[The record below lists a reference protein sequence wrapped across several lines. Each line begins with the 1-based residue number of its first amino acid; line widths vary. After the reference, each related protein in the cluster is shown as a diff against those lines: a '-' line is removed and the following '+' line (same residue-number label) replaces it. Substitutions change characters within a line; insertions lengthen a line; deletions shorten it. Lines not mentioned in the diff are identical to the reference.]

1 MERRERECRSECKS
15 GGRRDKGVW
24 ERRDEGERSER
35 KGSTEWAKVKRKP
48 GV

>member
-1 MERRERECRSECKS
+1 MQEWGKEGEK
-15 GGRRDKGVW
+15 RRDKGVW